1 MRFSSY
7 DFFIKYLLLIPA
19 EVSLGGFPGVKNTQ
33 ELEAFKSL
41 KTRQCQEHWGI
52 LRFSQYL
59 MYLSLPLK
67 GQSLKPQ
74 SNFEINLCKITKNV

>member
-33 ELEAFKSL
+33 ELEAFKFL

-52 LRFSQYL
+52 LRFSQNL
-59 MYLSLPLK
+59 MFLPLPLK
-67 GQSLKPQ
+67 GISLKPQ
-74 SNFEINLCKITKNV
+74 SIFEINLSIAM